1 MATRKKLDA
10 STLRKYAVEAEV
22 DPTTIAK
29 ELLKPGSVRGMP
41 GHRAREVL
49 ARHGLVD
56 AGKVA
61 ARAAS

>member
-41 GHRAREVL
+41 GHRARETL
-49 ARHGLVD
+49 AKHGL
-56 AGKVA
+56 AKPTKPEPTL
-61 ARAAS
+61 